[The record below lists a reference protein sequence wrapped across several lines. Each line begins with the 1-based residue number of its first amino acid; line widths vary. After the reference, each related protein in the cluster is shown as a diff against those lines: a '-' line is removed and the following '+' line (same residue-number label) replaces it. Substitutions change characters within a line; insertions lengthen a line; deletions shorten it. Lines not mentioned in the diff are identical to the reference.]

1 MPGFLVFFC
10 LLTIFVVQL
19 LCFHVP
25 SPRFVCPMI
34 STPIIILFPAEWIF
48 VMSIP
53 WVFMITTILNWGN
66 NTNWQPFFPSLLYI
80 RWWHSGQRCSRSQH
94 WKWYSSYW
102 TETKKKTLEVNYE
115 NRLGDIS
122 LQPFIHMM
130 LWKNKLIIKSPG
142 WGSRGTA
149 VYEGS
154 LRCGWHVAVKCFHKE
169 PRYCS
174 QSRNIH
180 PSKIT
185 LTLSPIIIPNNPPII
200 LILRSS
206 CVRVHWL
213 IFSKNCHGGGEK
225 WDDIAN
231 ETDTKRTMKQR
242 ASG

>member
-25 SPRFVCPMI
+25 SPRLRLSDDKHTDYHFI
-34 STPIIILFPAEWIF
+34 SGWMDLRYVHPLSVYDNYHPKLKKQYQLATFLSQTPLP
-48 VMSIP
+48 S
-53 WVFMITTILNWGN
+53 TTSDDDI
-66 NTNWQPFFPSLLYI
+66 QD
-80 RWWHSGQRCSRSQH
+80 RDAVRSQH

-102 TETKKKTLEVNYE
+102 TETKKKILEVNYE

-122 LQPFIHMM
+122 RRPFHA
-130 LWKNKLIIKSPG
+130 LLIIKSPG

-200 LILRSS
+200 SILRSS

-225 WDDIAN
+225 WDDI
-231 ETDTKRTMKQR
+231 TKRTMKQR